1 MNFGFTEEQE
11 LLRQEV
17 RKFLEGQG
25 PMEEVRRIA
34 DTPDGYSP
42 DEWKQLAELGW
53 LGLTIPETYGGS
65 DLGWEELV
73 VLLEETGRSLFP
85 APLISTTLAAS
96 TILDAG
102 SEAQKERWL
111 PRIADGS
118 CIAAPALLEESEVLG
133 PAGIGLRAEPVGDGG
148 DGGDGFVLTGE
159 KRFVADACQAN
170 VFLVAARTGSGDGD
184 DGLILALVES
194 DATGVKTD
202 SLVMIDRTKRAGTV
216 SLDGVR
222 VAQDAILGAPGS
234 ASGALARLLDR
245 GAIAVTAE
253 IIGASEA
260 ALDLTVQYAK
270 DRVQF
275 GSPIGRYQGVKHPL
289 AEAYVDIES
298 MKSLLYYSA
307 WALDASP
314 DEVPFSVAKAKGFA
328 SEAFVRIGVTGIQLH
343 GAVGYTEEYD
353 IQLYLKRSKW
363 ARPMYGDEDYHYD
376 RVATF
381 GGI

>member
-17 RKFLEGQG
+17 RKFLDEQC
-25 PMEEVRRIA
+25 PIEEVRRIA
-34 DTPDGYSP
+34 ETPDGYAS
-42 DEWKQLAELGW
+42 EQWKQLGELGW
-53 LGLTIPETYGGS
+53 LGLVIPERYGGS

-73 VLLEETGRSLFP
+73 VLLEETGRTLFP

-96 TILDAG
+96 AILASG
-102 SEAQKERWL
+102 SDAQKERWL

-118 CIAAPALLEESEVLG
+118 CIGAPALIEESDVLG
-133 PAGIGLRAEPVGDGG
+133 PAGIQLRGEPD
-148 DGGDGFVLTGE
+148 GDGFVLRGE
-159 KRFVADACQAN
+159 KRFVPDGAQAN
-170 VFLVAARTGSGDGD
+170 LVVVAFRTGDSEQDLSLS
-184 DGLILALVES
+184 LIETS
-194 DATGVKTD
+194 ATGVSTEE
-202 SLVMIDRTKRAGTV
+202 VRTVDRTKRLATLK
-216 SLDGVR
+216 LDAVR
-222 VAQDAILGAPGS
+222 VGPEAILGRPG
-234 ASGALARLLDR
+234 GAAAAIADLLDR

-253 IIGASEA
+253 IIGASEGA
-260 ALDLTVQYAK
+260 HALTVQYAK

-275 GSPIGRYQGVKHPL
+275 GSPIGRFQGVKHPL
-289 AEAYVDIES
+289 AEGYVDIEAT
-298 MKSLLYYSA
+298 KSLLYHAA

-314 DEVPFSVAKAKGFA
+314 KDVAFSASKAKGLA
-328 SEAFVRIGVTGIQLH
+328 SEAFTRIGVTGIQLH

-363 ARPMYGDEDYHYD
+363 ARPMYGGEDYHYD